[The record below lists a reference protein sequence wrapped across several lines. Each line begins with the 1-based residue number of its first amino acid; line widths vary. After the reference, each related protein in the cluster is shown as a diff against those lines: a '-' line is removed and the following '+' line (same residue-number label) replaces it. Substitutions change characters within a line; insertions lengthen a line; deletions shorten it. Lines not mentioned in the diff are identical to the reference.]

1 MNEGGEIDLERDRR
15 LTCCICLIGDE
26 RLPTGERA
34 RGGDFVRERD
44 FDLLLELLLEE
55 YERLL
60 FRFLYLKKIFVLFFN
75 I

>member
-34 RGGDFVRERD
+34 RGGDLVRERD

-60 FRFLYLKKIFVLFFN
+60 FRFLYLKKIFV
-75 I
+75 

>member
-1 MNEGGEIDLERDRR
+1 VNEGGEIDLERDRR

-34 RGGDFVRERD
+34 RGGDLVRDRD

-60 FRFLYLKKIFVLFFN
+60 FRFLYLKKFFCLVF
-75 I
+75 